1 MQNELEKKEKVKQRL
16 KKIDTVIERSET
28 DLRFLPDE
36 KHIDNRGIKKT
47 IHAVKRSKKDVGK
60 PLKSLK
66 TYIEQKWNK
75 VLAMILCYIIFIGA
89 ILSTPIVINHFGV
102 KSKNQTEKERFITG
116 ISSEKYYESTD

>member
-47 IHAVKRSKKDVGK
+47 IHAVKRSKKAVGK

-66 TYIEQKWNK
+66 TYIEQKWNIFIA
-75 VLAMILCYIIFIGA
+75 LLLSYMLFIGA
-89 ILSTPIVINHFGV
+89 SLSTPIVVNYFV
-102 KSKNQTEKERFITG
+102 FKSQNQTEKERFI
-116 ISSEKYYESTD
+116 I